1 MRTKSVLGVLM
12 LSIIH
17 LVLVFVV
24 LVLLNELFR
33 LSKWF
38 TLSVF
43 IILPVALSIAVWPST
58 TGTGTSVDTWFHW
71 AKVYSVVVAAAG
83 FTFMRFTALGEK
95 GYAKAFP
102 PLILALN
109 ILEAVVRDFELGMAA
124 GGAWHFMNGLA
135 GLFSIIA
142 ISGWTGIFSEKKG
155 KRDLLWP
162 DMTVLW
168 IIAYDVWNLS
178 YIYFC
183 VPEHATYGIS
193 VLLACT
199 VPSLFIK
206 KGTWI
211 QARAYTLGLWMMYI
225 MTFNSFV
232 DTPGVTLMLP
242 ESSLL
247 KYVFAVLSLG
257 LNGWLVIVHLLK
269 IRRRKDFRI
278 GEELYSV

>member
-1 MRTKSVLGVLM
+1 M

-24 LVLLNELFR
+24 LVVLNELFR

-38 TLSVF
+38 TLAAF
-43 IILPVALSIAVWPST
+43 ILLPLVMSFAVWPST
-58 TGTGTSVDTWFHW
+58 TGVGTSVDTWFHW
-71 AKVYSVVVAAAG
+71 AKLYSVVVAAAG
-83 FTFMRFTALGEK
+83 FTFMRFTSLGEK
-95 GYAKAFP
+95 SYAKAFP

-109 ILEAVVRDFELGMAA
+109 ILEAVVRDFELGITA

-135 GLFSIIA
+135 GLFSILA
-142 ISGWTGIFSEKKG
+142 ISGWTGIFSEKKD
-155 KRDLLWP
+155 KHDLLWL
-162 DMTVLW
+162 DMTKLW

-225 MTFNSFV
+225 MTFNRFV

-242 ESSLL
+242 ESTAL

-257 LNGWLVIVHLLK
+257 LNGWLVLVHLKK
-269 IRRRKDFRI
+269 ILGEKDFRP
-278 GEELYSV
+278 GKVLYTA